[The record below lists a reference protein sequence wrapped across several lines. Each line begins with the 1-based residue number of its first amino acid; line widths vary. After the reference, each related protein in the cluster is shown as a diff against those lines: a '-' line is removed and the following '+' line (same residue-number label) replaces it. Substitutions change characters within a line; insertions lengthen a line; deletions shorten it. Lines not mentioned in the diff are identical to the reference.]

1 VTATAPPI
9 TDTAILRQ
17 VVLNAAEGET
27 NPYKVAREILD
38 EMTTVEELRVVAE
51 ACFPQWVREQLK
63 RPHAPRNGEAAP
75 VADSD
80 KPAAAEPKTEVA
92 AAPLM
97 AESVRTFTGSDGI
110 PRASRRLNQF
120 IDTYTNALNSL
131 VKVDDTHDGKRLR
144 DCTVADLKWMVE
156 YRRKVAEQSNV
167 AADRF
172 ERLMQAMDKV
182 GAATVAE
189 LDRAVGAPILLD

>member
-9 TDTAILRQ
+9 VDTAILRQ
-17 VVLNAAEGET
+17 VVLAAAEGET
-27 NPYKVAREILD
+27 NPYKVAREILN

-63 RPHAPRNGEAAP
+63 RPHAPRHDDTAGTDGAEVSEP
-75 VADSD
+75 DIVV
-80 KPAAAEPKTEVA
+80 PAHP
-92 AAPLM
+92 APLM
-97 AESVRTFTGSDGI
+97 SESVRTFTGSDGI
-110 PRASRRLNQF
+110 PRTSRRLNQF
-120 IDTYTNALNSL
+120 IDTYSNALNAL

-156 YRRKVAEQSNV
+156 YRRKVAEQSN
-167 AADRF
+167 AAANRF
-172 ERLMQAMDKV
+172 ERLMQAMDKA